1 MLRIAVSDPQLPRYA
16 PRVRRAEAL
25 EQIER
30 SMGRIGR
37 AGSSVMAA
45 RRRADRAGVDVSAP
59 GMGILGVLER
69 GGPQRVS
76 LVARRAGMVAPLA
89 SREVRR
95 LEQQGF
101 VTRAADRADGRVVVV
116 AITAKGRDA
125 YRRLRAAS
133 VAAAEDA
140 LAGWK
145 ASELTELARLLARMA
160 DDFSAARGGV
170 ERGRERPAVGS

>member
-1 MLRIAVSDPQLPRYA
+1 
-16 PRVRRAEAL
+16 VRRAEAL

-45 RRRADRAGVDVSAP
+45 RRRAARAGVDVSAP

-76 LVARRAGMVAPLA
+76 MVARRAGMVATLA
-89 SREVRR
+89 SRELRA
-95 LEQQGF
+95 LE
-101 VTRAADRADGRVVVV
+101 RAGYVARGRDGSDGRAVVVS
-116 AITAKGRDA
+116 ISAKGRDA

-133 VAAAEDA
+133 VDAAAAA
-140 LAGWK
+140 LAGWR
-145 ASELTELARLLARMA
+145 ADELGALARLLSRMA
-160 DDFSAARGGV
+160 DDFSAAR
-170 ERGRERPAVGS
+170 A

>member
-1 MLRIAVSDPQLPRYA
+1 
-16 PRVRRAEAL
+16 VRRAEAL

-45 RRRADRAGVDVSAP
+45 RRRAHRAGVDVSAP

-69 GGPQRVS
+69 GGPQRISV
-76 LVARRAGMVAPLA
+76 VARRAGMVAPLA
-89 SREVRR
+89 SREVRG

-101 VTRAADRADGRVVVV
+101 VTRTADGTDGRVVVV
-116 AITAKGRDA
+116 TITAKGRDA

-133 VAAAEDA
+133 VAAASDA
-140 LAGWK
+140 LASWK
-145 ASELTELARLLARMA
+145 ATDLTELARLLARMA
-160 DDFSAARGGV
+160 DDFSAAR
-170 ERGRERPAVGS
+170 P